1 MKNKEWLDRSSFTT
15 VELLRIYLIRI
26 LLNERKAIMDWKI
39 LIATFTSIFLAELGD
54 KTQIAAIIMTS
65 KTNKP
70 LTIFIGSMIAFAVIT
85 LIGVTF
91 GAALTKFV
99 PIDYIKY
106 LSAIAFIAI
115 GILIL
120 TGKL

>member
-1 MKNKEWLDRSSFTT
+1 MK
-15 VELLRIYLIRI
+15 IYLTRV
-26 LLNERKAIMDWKI
+26 LLNERKAVMEWKI

-54 KTQIAAIIMTS
+54 KTQIAAIVMTS

-70 LTIFIGSMIAFAVIT
+70 LTVFIGSMIAFAVIT

-91 GAALTKFV
+91 GAGLTKFV

>member
-70 LTIFIGSMIAFAVIT
+70 LTVFIGSMIAFAVIT